1 MLIQGYF
8 VVAQESIEELGTI
21 MDPLTAAGPSEV
33 IGQLDLTQS
42 LTGPADNGT
51 AATRGLEYTPSGSP
65 NNANTST
72 VQVGTPG
79 GQY

>member
-1 MLIQGYF
+1 M
-8 VVAQESIEELGTI
+8 A
-21 MDPLTAAGPSEV
+21 PLTAAGPSKVVGEM
-33 IGQLDLTQS
+33 DLTQS

-51 AATRGLEYTPSGSP
+51 AATRGLHYTHSGSP
-65 NNANTST
+65 NKANTST